1 MGKVSQDA
9 TNAHFYQN
17 NQSCETCAMYEY
29 VSGTL
34 AELNPAEAIVEA
46 GGIGYQVLISLNTY
60 GEIESRLGGSVKLY
74 LYHLLREDDEALYGF
89 SSKDERALFTLLIS
103 VNGVGPGTAR
113 MMLSSLSQEEL
124 QNAIIGQDVRKI
136 KSIKGI
142 GTKTAERIIL
152 ELKDKII
159 KGAGSAPSAVTGSNA
174 AREAAFNA
182 LILLGFSKPN
192 VEKALDMVLKDNPT
206 ISLENLIKNSLKIL

>member
-1 MGKVSQDA
+1 
-9 TNAHFYQN
+9 
-17 NQSCETCAMYEY
+17 MYEY

-34 AELNPAEAIVEA
+34 VELNPAEAIVEA
-46 GGIGYQVLISLNTY
+46 GGIGYQVLISLGTY
-60 GEIESRLGGSVKLY
+60 GEIETRLGATVKLY

-89 SSKDERALFTLLIS
+89 ATKDERALFTLLIS
-103 VNGVGPGTAR
+103 VGGVGCGTAR

-124 QNAIIGQDVRKI
+124 RNAIIGQDVRKI
-136 KSIKGI
+136 KPIKGI

-152 ELKDKII
+152 ELKDKIV
-159 KGAGSAPSAVTGSNA
+159 KGAGSAPSVVTGSNA
-174 AREAAFNA
+174 TREEAFNA

>member
-1 MGKVSQDA
+1 
-9 TNAHFYQN
+9 
-17 NQSCETCAMYEY
+17 MYEY

-113 MMLSSLSQEEL
+113 MMPRSS
-124 QNAIIGQDVRKI
+124 
-136 KSIKGI
+136 
-142 GTKTAERIIL
+142 
-152 ELKDKII
+152 
-159 KGAGSAPSAVTGSNA
+159 
-174 AREAAFNA
+174 
-182 LILLGFSKPN
+182 
-192 VEKALDMVLKDNPT
+192 
-206 ISLENLIKNSLKIL
+206 KN